1 MAKDLISFLAS
12 NPVAELVHEVSI
24 PGRLAGF
31 KFKIKPI
38 TQKEYY
44 DYQQRCTSIVGR
56 DKPVKFNSGRFSELV
71 ILNHVVEPNFR
82 SVEVLDQLK
91 AKTPEEVLNKF
102 FLGGELQELSG
113 KISEISGF
121 NTSDEELEEEVKN
134 S

>member
-1 MAKDLISFLAS
+1 MAKDLISYLAS
-12 NPVAELVHEVSI
+12 NPVTELVHEVSI
-24 PGRLAGF
+24 PGRLAKF

-38 TQKEYY
+38 SQKEYF
-44 DYQQRCTSIVGR
+44 DYQQRCTNIVGR
-56 DKPVKFNSGRFSELV
+56 DKGVKFNSGRFSELV

-82 SVEVLDQLK
+82 SVDILEKLGV
-91 AKTPEEVLNKF
+91 KTPEEVLNKF

-121 NTSDEELEEEVKN
+121 NTTDEELEDEVKN

>member
-12 NPVAELVHEVSI
+12 NPVAELVQEVSI
-24 PGRLAGF
+24 PGRLAGYT
-31 KFKIKPI
+31 FKIKPI
-38 TQKEYY
+38 SQKEYY
-44 DYQQRCTSIVGR
+44 DYQQRCTSIIGK
-56 DKPVKFNSGRFSELV
+56 DKGLKFNSGRFSELV

-102 FLGGELQELSG
+102 FLGGELQELTG

>member
-1 MAKDLISFLAS
+1 MAQDLISFLAS
-12 NPVAELVHEVSI
+12 NPVAELVQEVSI
-24 PGRLAGF
+24 PGRLADYT
-31 KFKIKPI
+31 FKIKPI
-38 TQKEYY
+38 SQKEYY
-44 DYQQRCTSIVGR
+44 DYQQRCTSIIGK
-56 DKPVKFNSGRFSELV
+56 DKGVKFNSGRFSELV

-102 FLGGELQELSG
+102 FLGGELQELTG